1 MIRINLLP
9 VRVSKKKAAG
19 KQQLL
24 LFALVVVLGYAVNFV
39 WASTRASEL
48 KALETKVR
56 ATRDEIA
63 QLDRII
69 GEVKNIKDQ
78 QAALREKLD
87 ILERLKANRTGPV
100 KVLDAL
106 ATLTPKRLWL
116 TKMEEKGGTIAFT
129 GSAATIDDV
138 SEFMTALKSNP
149 HFTAVEL
156 TKTAAATQQQRK
168 VDYVDFTMTAK
179 VSYASTPAP
188 ASAAPG
194 SAPGSVPGSAP
205 ASAPAGKGG

>member
-19 KQQLL
+19 KQQLI
-24 LFALVVVLGYAVNFV
+24 LFALVVVLGYTVNFV
-39 WASTRASEL
+39 WASSRAGEL
-48 KALETKVR
+48 KSLFNKAR
-56 ATRDEIA
+56 ATQEEIA

-87 ILERLKANRTGPV
+87 TLDRLKAGRTGPV

-106 ATLTPKRLWL
+106 ASLTPKRLWL
-116 TKMEEKGGTIAFT
+116 TKIEEKGGTLAFT
-129 GSAATIDDV
+129 GSASTIDDV
-138 SEFMTALKSNP
+138 SEFMTALKGSP

-156 TKTAAATQQQRK
+156 SKTAAVTSAQRK
-168 VDYVDFTMTAK
+168 LDYVDFTLTAT
-179 VSYASTPAP
+179 VAYVPAAAPAP
-188 ASAAPG
+188 PAPG
-194 SAPGSVPGSAP
+194 
-205 ASAPAGKGG
+205 KGR

>member
-19 KQQLL
+19 KQQLI

-39 WASTRASEL
+39 WVSSRGAEL
-48 KALETKVR
+48 KSLNNKAR
-56 ATRDEIA
+56 ATQEEIA

-87 ILERLKANRTGPV
+87 TLDRLKANRTGPV

-106 ATLTPKRLWL
+106 ATVTPKRLWL
-116 TKMEEKGGTIAFT
+116 TRMEEKGGTLSFT
-129 GSAATIDDV
+129 GSASTIDDV
-138 SEFMTALKSNP
+138 SEFMTALKANP
-149 HFTAVEL
+149 HFTSVEL
-156 TKTAAATQQQRK
+156 TKTAAATSAQRK
-168 VDYVDFTMTAK
+168 LDYVDFTLTAT
-179 VSYASTPAP
+179 VSYAPTA
-188 ASAAPG
+188 AAAPG
-194 SAPGSVPGSAP
+194 
-205 ASAPAGKGG
+205 KGR